1 MGLLTLSSSPGRS
14 HGWRSSFEKD
24 LLLGSMLNADLDSAS
39 MGGAETAFLFL
50 FLKDFLNCKVRFM
63 ERRR

>member
-50 FLKDFLNCKVRFM
+50 FLKDF
-63 ERRR
+63 